1 VPPAPRRARFGGA
14 AEGGQAVPPAPRRA
28 RFGGAA
34 ISIGILLLLVIVQA
48 LFLLSLRPEA
58 DAPQFDIQPPST
70 VTGIVRIAS
79 FQGDIVLRTSL
90 GERPAEVGEAPA
102 EGSEIRVAPEGNC
115 VLAIEKHGEILLGGD
130 ATLRFARHPHRA
142 DGIDLLLERGAA
154 FVSFTD
160 PAFRDLKDTERVTI
174 HSPHL
179 SCNPLRAAPT
189 EFLLTV
195 E

>member
-1 VPPAPRRARFGGA
+1 MKGRGP
-14 AEGGQAVPPAPRRA
+14 
-28 RFGGAA
+28 A
-34 ISIGILLLLVIVQA
+34 ISIGFLLLLVIAQA
-48 LFLLSLRPEA
+48 LFLLSLRPET

-70 VTGIVRIAS
+70 VAGIVRIAS
-79 FQGDIVLRTSL
+79 FEGNVILKTPL
-90 GERPAEVGEAPA
+90 GERPAEVGETPA
-102 EGSEIRVAPEGNC
+102 DGAEIRVAPEGNC
-115 VLAIEKHGEILLGGD
+115 ILAIEKHGEILLGGD
-130 ATLRFARHPHRA
+130 VALRFARHPHRA